1 MSDRHLEQE
10 CHFVKDSDQV
20 AKRQATAI
28 DLLLKG
34 FCMSE
39 VARRVGVSKRTVY
52 RWRYNHP
59 QFIAVYARI
68 TQELHEQTARR
79 AEQLVYK
86 AMGIV
91 GDAMSEGKKESARI
105 PAQKPMTPGKCF
117 ERIIRIHSIRERV
130 YNRPI

>member
-1 MSDRHLEQE
+1 
-10 CHFVKDSDQV
+10 
-20 AKRQATAI
+20 
-28 DLLLKG
+28 
-34 FCMSE
+34 MSE